1 MRRSVVSA
9 YLRLCAAV
17 CAAATGGC
25 GPTVVVKTGEVDAS
39 DIHLSA
45 LARIYGRTQQQLG
58 RPPRT
63 ADELRPYAKGETDF
77 DKLLVSPNDHQP
89 YVVVWGTNL
98 LTSPDSYLVVAYER
112 TGSNGFRHVL
122 TPTGTLLLSD
132 ADFARA
138 TFPTGHK
145 PGGH

>member
-1 MRRSVVSA
+1 MRYLVAGASLRSSVVV
-9 YLRLCAAV
+9 CAAV
-17 CAAATGGC
+17 VAGC

-39 DIHLSA
+39 DVRLSA
-45 LARIYGRTQQQLG
+45 LARIYGRAQQLLG
-58 RPPRT
+58 RPPRS
-63 ADELRPYAKGETDF
+63 ADDLRPYAKGETDF

-138 TFPTGHK
+138 TFPPGHK